1 MHNCSYCYARS
12 LLDFRGLWNAE
23 NPRVADIQ
31 KIRRKLE
38 KVPPGTILRL
48 GGMTDCFQPMESQE
62 QITYQT
68 IEQLNEYGIG
78 YLIVTK
84 SHLAGEERYRKLYD
98 PKLAHIQITI
108 TCFDDKKALAYE
120 KASSPSKRL
129 RALLKL
135 QEEGFDVNYFM
146 ANGYGIPNYY
156 EEVFLANNEM
166 IESEP
171 EVLKGFLRA
180 SAKGFEDFKKY
191 PDGCLAILMNNQNE
205 ENFPLTQSVE
215 EKSC

>member
-48 GGMTDCFQPMESQE
+48 GGMTDCFQPVERQE
-62 QITYQT
+62 QVTYQT

-135 QEEGFDVNYFM
+135 QEEGFDVTLRLSPL
-146 ANGYGIPNYY
+146 I
-156 EEVFLANNEM
+156 EEYLDFDYLNRLPVDKVFGRISSGEWM
-166 IESEP
+166 
-171 EVLKGFLRA
+171 
-180 SAKGFEDFKKY
+180 D
-191 PDGCLAILMNNQNE
+191 
-205 ENFPLTQSVE
+205 
-215 EKSC
+215 

>member
-48 GGMTDCFQPMESQE
+48 GGMTDCFQPVERQE
-62 QITYQT
+62 QVTYQT

-108 TCFDDKKALAYE
+108 TCFDDKKAFGYE

-129 RALLKL
+129 KALLNL
-135 QEEGFDVNYFM
+135 QEEGFDVTLRLSPL
-146 ANGYGIPNYY
+146 I
-156 EEVFLANNEM
+156 EEYLDFDYLNRLPVNK
-166 IESEP
+166 
-171 EVLKGFLRA
+171 VLVEFLRVN
-180 SAKGFEDFKKY
+180 G
-191 PDGCLAILMNNQNE
+191 
-205 ENFPLTQSVE
+205 
-215 EKSC
+215 

>member
-48 GGMTDCFQPMESQE
+48 GGMTDCFQPVERQE
-62 QITYQT
+62 QVTYQT

-108 TCFDDKKALAYE
+108 TCFDDKKALGYE
-120 KASSPSKRL
+120 NASSPSKRL

-135 QEEGFDVNYFM
+135 QEEGFDVTLRLSPL
-146 ANGYGIPNYY
+146 I
-156 EEVFLANNEM
+156 EEYLDFDYLNRLPVNK
-166 IESEP
+166 
-171 EVLKGFLRA
+171 VLVEFLRVNGWMKKWFPDLDYQNYVFA
-180 SAKGFEDFKKY
+180 SEWI
-191 PDGCLAILMNNQNE
+191 LAFTVGRKNQDIGKNSS
-205 ENFPLTQSVE
+205 SVNGL
-215 EKSC
+215 

>member
-1 MHNCSYCYARS
+1 M
-12 LLDFRGLWNAE
+12 
-23 NPRVADIQ
+23 
-31 KIRRKLE
+31 E
-38 KVPPGTILRL
+38 KVPPGTMLRL
-48 GGMTDCFQPMESQE
+48 GGMTDCFQPLESQE

-108 TCFDDKKALAYE
+108 TCFDDKKAFAYE

-135 QEEGFDVNYFM
+135 QEESFDVTLRLSPL
-146 ANGYGIPNYY
+146 I
-156 EEVFLANNEM
+156 EEYLDFDYLNRLPVDK
-166 IESEP
+166 
-171 EVLKGFLRA
+171 VLVEFLRVNGWIKKCTCTLTLCTTHSNVYYRSTEIRKEA
-180 SAKGFEDFKKY
+180 AIQILEQLYDAGRQLSGKSAGSY
-191 PDGCLAILMNNQNE
+191 HA
-205 ENFPLTQSVE
+205 ENISGG
-215 EKSC
+215 

>member
-48 GGMTDCFQPMESQE
+48 GGMTDCFQPVERQE
-62 QITYQT
+62 QVTYQT

-108 TCFDDKKALAYE
+108 TCFDDKKAFGYE

-129 RALLKL
+129 KALLNL
-135 QEEGFDVNYFM
+135 QEEGFDVTLRLSPL
-146 ANGYGIPNYY
+146 I
-156 EEVFLANNEM
+156 EEYLDFDYLNRLPVNK
-166 IESEP
+166 
-171 EVLKGFLRA
+171 VLVEFLRVNGWI
-180 SAKGFEDFKKY
+180 KNGFRIWTIRNIFCVRVDTGIYRWKKKSGY
-191 PDGCLAILMNNQNE
+191 WKNSSSVDGL
-205 ENFPLTQSVE
+205 
-215 EKSC
+215 

>member
-1 MHNCSYCYARS
+1 MLSAAGKS
-12 LLDFRGLWNAE
+12 
-23 NPRVADIQ
+23 
-31 KIRRKLE
+31 
-38 KVPPGTILRL
+38 GTDYL
-48 GGMTDCFQPMESQE
+48 S
-62 QITYQT
+62 T

-135 QEEGFDVNYFM
+135 QEEGFDVTLRLSPL
-146 ANGYGIPNYY
+146 I
-156 EEVFLANNEM
+156 EEYL
-166 IESEP
+166 
-171 EVLKGFLRA
+171 
-180 SAKGFEDFKKY
+180 DFDY
-191 PDGCLAILMNNQNE
+191 LN
-205 ENFPLTQSVE
+205 
-215 EKSC
+215 SCR

>member
-48 GGMTDCFQPMESQE
+48 GGMTDCFQPVERQE
-62 QITYQT
+62 QVTYQT

-108 TCFDDKKALAYE
+108 TCFDDKKALGYE
-120 KASSPSKRL
+120 NASSPSKRL

-135 QEEGFDVNYFM
+135 QEEGFDVTLRLSPL
-146 ANGYGIPNYY
+146 I
-156 EEVFLANNEM
+156 EEYLDFDYLNRLPVNK
-166 IESEP
+166 
-171 EVLKGFLRA
+171 VLVEFLRVNGWMKKWFRLSELCFA
-180 SAKGFEDFKKY
+180 SEWI
-191 PDGCLAILMNNQNE
+191 LAFTVGRKNQDIGKNSS
-205 ENFPLTQSVE
+205 SVNGL
-215 EKSC
+215 